1 MGDLALSGERHVL
14 ELIAT
19 GGALPVVLDATC
31 ALIED
36 PPRLCA
42 SVYVLDREARMMS
55 FMAGPA
61 VPEPWRLAMQGFA
74 NSATAG
80 ACGAALAGRVP
91 VVVDDMQASALYS
104 LPRRAAARAAGI
116 VGVWSSPF

>member
-1 MGDLALSGERHVL
+1 MSDLALSGERHVL

-19 GGALPVVLDATC
+19 GGGLSAVLDAIC

-42 SVYVLDREARMMS
+42 SVYVLDRDARMMS

-61 VPEPWRLAMQGFA
+61 VPEPWRIAMQSFA
-74 NSATAG
+74 NTPTAG
-80 ACGAALAGRVP
+80 ACGAALNGREP
-91 VVVDDMQASALYS
+91 VVVDDMQASPLYS
-104 LPRRAAARAAGI
+104 LPRRDAA
-116 VGVWSSPF
+116 